1 MLNKNVEKAINDQ
14 IVAELYSAYMYLSMS
29 AYFESENLDGF
40 SQWMQA
46 QALEELYHAMKFYNY
61 VNERG
66 GRVILGPVEQPES
79 VWDSPIAVF
88 KATYDHEVK
97 VTGLIHNLV
106 DIARKENDK
115 ATESFLSW
123 YVDEQVEEE
132 DTADRILGK
141 LTMIKDAPGALFMM
155 NNELG
160 QRAPAWPAAEE
171 DE

>member
-40 SQWMQA
+40 GRWMKA
-46 QALEELYHAMKFYNY
+46 QALEELYHAMKFYDY

-66 GRVILGPVEQPES
+66 GRVILGSVEQPENT
-79 VWDSPIAVF
+79 WDSPIEVLQ
-88 KATYDHEVK
+88 ATYDHEVK

-115 ATESFLSW
+115 ATESFLTW

-132 DTADRILGK
+132 DAADRILGK
-141 LTMIKDAPGALFMM
+141 LKMIKDAPSAIFMI

-160 QRAPAWPAAEE
+160 QRVPTWPATEGDA
-171 DE
+171 